1 MTEHRQKNGRRW
13 LSWEMI
19 TERKRKEFHKKSY
32 PWQSNRKRKIA
43 SEREGRPSPWFSTG
57 GDSVPHWTFYNR

>member
-1 MTEHRQKNGRRW
+1 MTEHRQKTGRRW

-32 PWQSNRKRKIA
+32 PWQSNRKRKMA

-57 GDSVPHWTFYNR
+57 G